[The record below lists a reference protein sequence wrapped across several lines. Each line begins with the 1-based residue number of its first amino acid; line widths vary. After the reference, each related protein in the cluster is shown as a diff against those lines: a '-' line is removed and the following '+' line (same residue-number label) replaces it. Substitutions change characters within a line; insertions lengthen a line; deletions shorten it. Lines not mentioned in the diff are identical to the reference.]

1 MSIFSSI
8 FNWIVARCYTSQI
21 VFNCAWEDPRLDREA
36 LKLTEEDQVVIIT
49 TAGCNVLSLAIEGPK
64 HVYSIDRNHCQ
75 NALLELKLAAIR
87 EYDYATFWKLFGTGR
102 LPNFSKVHYPRLRQH
117 LSTAGRA
124 FWDSHAHYFNGTGLR
139 PSYFWHGCS
148 GILAWVML
156 GYFRLIGV
164 YRPLLELMEA
174 KTIDEQ
180 KHIYKTKI
188 EKRMWNP
195 VIMWFLERS
204 FTLALLNGVPEA
216 QRELLEKE
224 GGFKSI
230 GLFIKDSMETIM
242 TKLPIHDNYFY
253 RVYLTGEYTKDCCP
267 DYLTEEGFKTL
278 KNGAVDK
285 ISIHTTTITEFL
297 REHKKK
303 DISRFVLLDHM
314 DWMASAPKA
323 LSEEW
328 SEMVAHSTDNCRFL
342 WRSASKEATF
352 VGDTSVTLPN
362 GHETVTVK
370 DVLKYDYQTAN
381 RLHELDRVH
390 TYASFFIADLSL

>member
-1 MSIFSSI
+1 MF
-8 FNWIVARCYTSQI
+8 
-21 VFNCAWEDPRLDREA
+21 PKLH
-36 LKLTEEDQVVIIT
+36 LKLPHVPIVI
-49 TAGCNVLSLAIEGPK
+49 N
-64 HVYSIDRNHCQ
+64 YSFSTLGHACR
-75 NALLELKLAAIR
+75 
-87 EYDYATFWKLFGTGR
+87 AT
-102 LPNFSKVHYPRLRQH
+102 VQ
-117 LSTAGRA
+117 
-124 FWDSHAHYFNGTGLR
+124 
-139 PSYFWHGCS
+139 CS

-314 DWMASAPKA
+314 DWMASAPKVRPPP
-323 LSEEW
+323 LKKGP
-328 SEMVAHSTDNCRFL
+328 VVD
-342 WRSASKEATF
+342 KEC
-352 VGDTSVTLPN
+352 
-362 GHETVTVK
+362 
-370 DVLKYDYQTAN
+370 
-381 RLHELDRVH
+381 
-390 TYASFFIADLSL
+390 